1 MKKTYPLNTEGKNR
15 DRLLDAIKH
24 DIRKYVA
31 RQRRVPLPEG
41 VDYWDF
47 DCKLGLSADSQQ
59 VVHFGSLIGQIDTLA
74 KGGADAICV
83 LMLPKNGVRNRQGQN
98 AGQGNESELS

>member
-31 RQRRVPLPEG
+31 RQRRVPPARGRGL
-41 VDYWDF
+41 
-47 DCKLGLSADSQQ
+47 LGL
-59 VVHFGSLIGQIDTLA
+59 
-74 KGGADAICV
+74 
-83 LMLPKNGVRNRQGQN
+83 
-98 AGQGNESELS
+98 